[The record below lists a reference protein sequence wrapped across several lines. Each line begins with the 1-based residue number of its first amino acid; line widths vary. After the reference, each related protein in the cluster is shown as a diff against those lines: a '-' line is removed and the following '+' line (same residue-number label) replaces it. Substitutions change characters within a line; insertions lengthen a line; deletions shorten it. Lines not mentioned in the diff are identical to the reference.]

1 MIKIIIHDKED
12 WHCLKYILR
21 DILIDYEDASWTAEF
36 LTGSDSDSS

>member
-21 DILIDYEDASWTAEF
+21 DLLIDYEEELLKGS
-36 LTGSDSDSS
+36 GSDSS